1 MYNNCK
7 EVLLW
12 KKKYGKIYLGY
23 EGYQAS
29 NLGRIRTHNKITYTK
44 RHGYRSWTDRVLKYK
59 PSTNSKQKSVQG
71 MGYRVTLW
79 KDGKPKDFLVARLV
93 ATTFLENLIDTPMT
107 VNHKDGNRLNNRIDN
122 LEWLTRADNIKYG
135 FENNQY
141 KQQKIL
147 LLNDEEKKEFRS
159 LSQANFFLGR
169 NHNYIN
175 NCIKNNRKIISSDG
189 IIYNYKLI

>member
-1 MYNNCK
+1 MYNK
-7 EVLLW
+7 YEEVLLW
-12 KKKYGKIYLGY
+12 KKKYGKIFLGY

-29 NLGRIRTHNKITYTK
+29 NYGQIRSYNKITLTK
-44 RHGYRSWTDRVLKYK
+44 YHGSRHWKNKILKYK
-59 PSTNSKQKSVQG
+59 SQEDYKT
-71 MGYRVTLW
+71 GYRVTLW

-147 LLNDEEKKEFRS
+147 LFNDEEKKEFRS
-159 LSQANFFLGR
+159 LSQANSFLGR

>member
-1 MYNNCK
+1 MYNK
-7 EVLLW
+7 YEEVLLW
-12 KKKYGKIYLGY
+12 KKKYGKIFLGY

-29 NLGRIRTHNKITYTK
+29 NYGQIRSYNKITLTK
-44 RHGYRSWTDRVLKYK
+44 YHGSRHWKNKILKYK
-59 PSTNSKQKSVQG
+59 SQEYYKT
-71 MGYRVTLW
+71 GYRVTLW

-107 VNHKDGNRLNNRIDN
+107 VNHKDGNRLNNKIDN

-147 LLNDEEKKEFRS
+147 LFNDEEKKEFRS
-159 LSQANFFLGR
+159 LSQANSFLGR